1 MPDFIE
7 PIRQVPLETVFSIA
21 SAMTLLGWA
30 ILILLPR
37 RSDMLFSI
45 PQYII
50 PFLLALLYAGFI
62 MTNFFTVDGGYGSL
76 AAVKLLFQKDELIL
90 AGWIHYLAFD
100 LFIGAWVARQ
110 ADALGIHRVI
120 QAVLLLATFMFGPIG
135 LGLFLVMKFL
145 MRNAHQTAS

>member
-50 PFLLALLYAGFI
+50 PFLLALVYAGFI

-100 LFIGAWVARQ
+100 LF
-110 ADALGIHRVI
+110 LSLIHI
-120 QAVLLLATFMFGPIG
+120 
-135 LGLFLVMKFL
+135 
-145 MRNAHQTAS
+145 